1 MASQDNTLL
10 SNKPN
15 TLQTSTLETLFSSI
29 KLNDYVSNTKSNKVK
44 DISSLSF
51 LVKKELSHSDCIK
64 LGTGLEKVLRDIC
77 SKSTKFINIKPKNC
91 KGQKEMDHLF
101 ISNNNSNNDNDN
113 DNDNN
118 DNDNNDNNDNN
129 NDNNSNNSNNDN
141 NDANND
147 NNDNN
152 SNNDAKKIIIY
163 AEFKSNINLDTE
175 KSKATTNKILSIIDE
190 LKIKYPEY
198 EVNGYLVSARY
209 YDTKLIPSL
218 FINKY
223 ETIKKNVIGINNY
236 LQLFGNHTFT
246 DEQNYTDWVNE
257 LANTMF
263 ED

>member
-1 MASQDNTLL
+1 MALQDNTLL

-15 TLQTSTLETLFSSI
+15 TLETSTLETLFSSI

-101 ISNNNSNNDNDN
+101 ISNNDDND
-113 DNDNN
+113 D
-118 DNDNNDNNDNN
+118 
-129 NDNNSNNSNNDN
+129 
-141 NDANND
+141 
-147 NNDNN
+147 
-152 SNNDAKKIIIY
+152 NDAKKIIIY

-257 LANTMF
+257 LASTMF